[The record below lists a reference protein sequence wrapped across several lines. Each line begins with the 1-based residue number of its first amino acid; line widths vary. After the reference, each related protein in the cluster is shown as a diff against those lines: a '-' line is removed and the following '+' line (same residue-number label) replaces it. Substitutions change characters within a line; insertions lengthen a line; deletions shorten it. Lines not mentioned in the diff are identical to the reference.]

1 MTDVIGAVI
10 AILFILFLLS
20 PMILIAYMLINSK
33 IDVDGDGS
41 NDA

>member
-1 MTDVIGAVI
+1 MTDIIGAVI

-20 PMILIAYMLINSK
+20 PVLLIMYMLFNSK
-33 IDVDGDGS
+33 IDIDGDGK

>member
-1 MTDVIGAVI
+1 MTDVIGAMI

-20 PMILIAYMLINSK
+20 PVLLIMYMLFNSK
-33 IDVDGDGS
+33 IDIDGDGK

>member
-1 MTDVIGAVI
+1 MTDTIGAII

-20 PMILIAYMLINSK
+20 PMILIAYMLFNSK
-33 IDVDGDGS
+33 IDIDGDGK

>member
-20 PMILIAYMLINSK
+20 PLLLIAYMLTNSK
-33 IDVDGDGS
+33 IDIDGDGK